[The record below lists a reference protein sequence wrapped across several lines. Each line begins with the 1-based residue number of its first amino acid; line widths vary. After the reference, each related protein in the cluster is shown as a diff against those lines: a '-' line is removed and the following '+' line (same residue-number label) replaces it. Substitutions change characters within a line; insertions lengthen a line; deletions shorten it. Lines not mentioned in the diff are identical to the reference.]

1 MKVYLNK
8 INESWVVDRL
18 KDEWYEYNQ
27 DISTTNPKEADIIWI
42 FTPWLWKNV
51 RKGILKT
58 KKVVCSI
65 YHIDF
70 EKFSDKDKK
79 EFLKRDSYVNE
90 YHVISKKTKLQL
102 EQLTDKK
109 ITSIPFWV
117 NQYLW
122 FPIDDKNKI
131 RQKYDLSHENF
142 YIGSFQRDTEGID
155 LKSPKLI
162 KGPDRFIEIVSSKYD
177 ENKKT
182 VVILTGKRRQYII
195 SELEKLNIP
204 YRYFEMVDFEELNEL
219 YNILNLYIVSSRVE
233 GGPQAIVECGLIKT
247 PIISTDVGTASELLS
262 SESIYNMDNFHL
274 AKPNIEYANK
284 KADSYT
290 IPKGFD
296 NYRNLFREIYES

>member
-1 MKVYLNK
+1 MKVYLNN

-51 RKGILKT
+51 KKRILKT

-79 EFLKRDSYVNE
+79 EFYKRDSFVNE
-90 YHVISKKTKLQL
+90 YHVISNKTKLQL

-131 RQKYDLSHENF
+131 RQKYGLSHENF
-142 YIGSFQRDTEGID
+142 YIGSFQRDTEGVD

-162 KGPDRFIEIVSSKYD
+162 KGPDRFIEIVSSKYN
-177 ENKKT
+177 ENKKI

-204 YRYFEMVDFEELNEL
+204 YRYFEMVDFKELNEL

-233 GGPQAIVECGLIKT
+233 GGPQAIVECGIIKT
-247 PIISTDVGTASELLS
+247 PIISTDVGVASELLS
-262 SESIYNMDNFHL
+262 TESIYNMDNFRL

-284 KADSYT
+284 KADSYK

-296 NYRNLFREIYES
+296 NYRNLFRRIYEN